1 MRSDNIQIFRDT
13 EELCRKDEDIRKS
26 IEASVRNQKLI
37 LESEVLNQPTIDRFE
52 VPAKV
57 TVSGKRTL
65 EAASAYPGQNVCVLN
80 FASASNP
87 GGGVVNGS
95 SAQEEAICRCSTLYF
110 CLTDQK
116 MMKGFYYPHRNR
128 MNPLHND
135 DIIYTPG
142 VSVLKTDTSYPERLP
157 KERRYAVNVIT
168 CAAPNLRENPSN
180 IYNVSDGNQPVSIS
194 DRNLMLLHE
203 KRLRRIL
210 DVAALEGND
219 TVILGAFGCGAFRN
233 DPEVVAKAAEHV
245 IGDYLHAFRNIEF
258 AVYCRKNDDENYR
271 TFRSILGNP

>member
-13 EELCRKDEDIRKS
+13 EELCRTNEDVQKS
-26 IEASVRNQKLI
+26 IETSVRSQKFI
-37 LESEVLNQPTIDRFE
+37 AETEVLSQPVLDRFE
-52 VPAKV
+52 ASAAV

-65 EAASAYPGQNVCVLN
+65 EAASAYLGQNVCVLN

-128 MNPLHND
+128 PNPLHND

-142 VSVLKTDTSYPERLP
+142 VMVLKTDTSYPERLP
-157 KERRYAVNVIT
+157 VEKRYAVNVVT
-168 CAAPNLRENPSN
+168 CAAPNLRENPTN
-180 IYNVSDGNQPVSIS
+180 TFNGSDGNRPVSIS
-194 DRNLMLLHE
+194 DQNLMALHE
-203 KRLRRIL
+203 RRLRRIL
-210 DVAALEGND
+210 DVAVLEGND

-233 DPEVVAKAAEHV
+233 SPEVVARAAEHV
-245 IGDYLHAFRNIEF
+245 IEDYLHAFRNVEF

-271 TFRSILGNP
+271 TFCRILRKQ